1 MNEEARWQM
10 QKFKASDGLTI
21 AYALDDYTDPWKGA
35 ETVILVHAAMGSSRR
50 FYAWVPHLARDFRVV
65 RIDMRGHGQT
75 EVRGPGQLDRQRIVR
90 DIVELADHVGAKRFH
105 VAGSSAGAIVAEKVA
120 IDYPER
126 VLSLAAFAGTG
137 GIRHALQDQ
146 NSWVKQIGEKG
157 LGAFL
162 RETIADRVD
171 LKSADPGFVEWFIAE
186 SAKTSVPVLE
196 RFVPMMR
203 EFVVIDELHR
213 IRCPVLAV
221 APGGDPIHTVDNY
234 RALPDRIPGCEFIV
248 YEGLPHNITD
258 AVPDRC
264 AQDLK
269 RFLLK
274 HREQAWRG

>member
-1 MNEEARWQM
+1 MNEQARWAM

-21 AYALDDYTDPWKGA
+21 AYALDDYTDPWQPA
-35 ETVILVHAAMGSSRR
+35 DTLILIHAAMGSSKR

-75 EVRGPGQLDRQRIVR
+75 EVPGPDQLDQQRIVK
-90 DIVELADHVGAKRFH
+90 DIVELADHVGAERFH
-105 VAGSSAGAIVAEKVA
+105 VAGSSAGAIVAESR
-120 IDYPER
+120 DRLSER

-137 GIRHALQDQ
+137 GIKHALQDQ
-146 NSWVKQIGEKG
+146 NSWVKRIGATG
-157 LGAFL
+157 LSAFL

-186 SAKTSVPVLE
+186 SGKTPVAVLE

-203 EFVVIDELHR
+203 AFVTIDDLHR

-248 YEGLPHNITD
+248 YDGLPHNITD

-264 AQDLK
+264 AQDLR

-274 HREQAWRG
+274 HRPPKGA

>member
-1 MNEEARWQM
+1 MHDDTRWEM
-10 QKFKASDGLTI
+10 QKFRASDGLDI
-21 AYALDDYTDPWKGA
+21 AYALDDYTDPWKPA
-35 ETVILVHAAMGSSRR
+35 DTLILIHAAMGSSKR
-50 FYAWVPHLARDFRVV
+50 FYAWVPHLAREFRVV
-65 RIDMRGHGQT
+65 RIDMRGHGQSG
-75 EVRGPGQLDRQRIVR
+75 VPGPRQLDQQRLVK
-90 DIVELADHVGAKRFH
+90 DVVELADHVGATRFH
-105 VAGSSAGAIVAEKVA
+105 VAGSSAGAIVAEKIA

-137 GIRHALQDQ
+137 GIRHARQDQ
-146 NSWVKQIGEKG
+146 MSWVKRAGEKG
-157 LGAFL
+157 LAAFL

-171 LKSADPGFVEWFIAE
+171 LEIAEPGFVDWFIAE
-186 SAKTSVPVLE
+186 SGKTSVPVLE

-203 EFVVIDELHR
+203 EFVVIDDLHR

-221 APGGDPIHTVDNY
+221 APGGDPIHPVDNY

-264 AQDLK
+264 ARDLK

-274 HREQAWRG
+274 HRSAGR